1 MKISFIDNSIT
12 NKMDKQQQQQK
23 QQQLV
28 EQYIAQMTPLE
39 RQAYDIARNHLN
51 TSFSIVKSNGFKE
64 YLKKLK

>member
-1 MKISFIDNSIT
+1 ME
-12 NKMDKQQQQQK
+12 QQQQQQ

-28 EQYIAQMTPLE
+28 EQYIAQMSPLE
-39 RQAYDIARNHLN
+39 RQAYEIAKSHLN